1 MEKNQVMRVSTNFFL
16 KEFIDPK
23 TYAKWGDASIW
34 FIDPRIIQVAQFVR
48 ERFGKPVTINGT
60 LNGHPYRYS
69 GFDPP
74 GGYRKAT
81 SLSQHRFGRAV
92 DLKFSG
98 ITVQEVYKDIMNSQD
113 LYLKI
118 GLTTVEN
125 IVHTASWLH
134 LDVRETKMDTIKVV
148 NP

>member
-1 MEKNQVMRVSTNFFL
+1 MTRVSTNFNL
-16 KEFIDPK
+16 SEFIDSK
-23 TYAKWGDASIW
+23 TYKKWGDASIW
-34 FIDPRIIQVAQFVR
+34 FIDPRIIQVAQFIR
-48 ERFGKPVTINGT
+48 TRHNKAVTINGT
-60 LNGHPYRYS
+60 LNGHTYNYS

-74 GGYRKAT
+74 GGYRKAS

-98 ITVQEVYKDIMNSQD
+98 MTVQEAYKDIMDNQD
-113 LYLKI
+113 IYLKI

-125 IVHTASWLH
+125 IKFTKSWLH
-134 LDVRETKMDTIKVV
+134 LDIRETRMDTIKVV

>member
-1 MEKNQVMRVSTNFFL
+1 MKVSTNFSLSEFVS
-16 KEFIDPK
+16 KEI
-23 TYAKWGDASIW
+23 YAKWGDASLW
-34 FIDPRIIQVAQFVR
+34 FIDPRIIQVAQFIR
-48 ERFGKPVTINGT
+48 SRHGKPVTINGT
-60 LNGHPYRYS
+60 LNGHTYNFS

-74 GGYRKAT
+74 GGYRKAS

-98 ITVQEVYKDIMNSQD
+98 MTVQEAYKDIMENQD
-113 LYLKI
+113 IYLKI

-125 IVHTASWLH
+125 IAHTASWLH
-134 LDVRETKMDTIKVV
+134 CDIRETKMDTIKIV

>member
-1 MEKNQVMRVSTNFFL
+1 MKVSTNFHL
-16 KEFIDPK
+16 HEFIDSK
-23 TYAKWGDASIW
+23 TYARFGNASIW
-34 FIDPRIIQVAQFVR
+34 FIDPRIIQVAQFIR
-48 ERFGKPVTINGT
+48 DRHKKPIVINGKFSGVT
-60 LNGHPYRYS
+60 FNYS

-74 GGYRKAT
+74 GGYRRAT

-92 DLKFSG
+92 DLKFIG
-98 ITVQEVYKDIMNSQD
+98 MTVQEAYKDIIENQD

-125 IVHTASWLH
+125 IKHTPTWLH
-134 LDVRETKMDTIKVV
+134 CDVRTTKMDKIKIV

>member
-1 MEKNQVMRVSTNFFL
+1 MRVSTNFYL
-16 KEFIDPK
+16 KEFVPK
-23 TYAKWGDASIW
+23 EIYSKWGDASLW
-34 FIDPRIIQVAQFVR
+34 FIDSRIIQIAQFIR
-48 ERFGKPVTINGT
+48 ERHGKPVTINGT
-60 LNGHPYRYS
+60 LNGHTYQYS

-74 GGYRKAT
+74 GGYRKAS

-98 ITVQEVYKDIMNSQD
+98 MTVQEAYKDIIDNQD
-113 LYLKI
+113 IYLKI

-125 IVHTASWLH
+125 IGSTPSWLH
-134 LDVRETKMDTIKVV
+134 IDIRKTNMNSIKIV